1 MTFLPNFCPL
11 IILYYIILYYI
22 ILYYIILYYILLYFP
37 LKVSKNYFSQVY
49 GHIFGQNVINGVNLV
64 NIGQVG
70 KNGHNWVILAY
81 FVGQNDIKC
90 QNWGEVVK

>member
-1 MTFLPNFCPL
+1 MGKWSKIFT
-11 IILYYIILYYI
+11 
-22 ILYYIILYYILLYFP
+22 
-37 LKVSKNYFSQVY
+37 LKVYKNYFSQVY

-64 NIGQVG
+64 NIGQFG

-90 QNWGEVVK
+90 QNLGGSGQIIIFLIVSTNYFNQVYGKKLG